1 MAGELTIVI
10 AKIFSVMAIC
20 LGLGAIFDKNLFQDI
35 VKDTFKNKG
44 VSMLFGII
52 SLVFG
57 MLIVTY
63 HNIWN
68 GWAVI
73 VTIMGWAGIIKGAL
87 ILIFPTFLEDSSM
100 KVFKGGL
107 SKIIPYTTILM
118 GLIIGY
124 LALVVG

>member
-20 LGLGAIFDKNLFQDI
+20 LGLGAIFDKNLFQDM

-87 ILIFPTFLEDSSM
+87 ILIFPTFLEDFSM
-100 KVFKGGL
+100 KVFKGSL
-107 SKIIPYTTILM
+107 SKIMPYTTILM
-118 GLIIGY
+118 GLVIGY
-124 LALVVG
+124 LAFVVG